1 MGLDAFA
8 AILYVLFF
16 CGGALLTMRR
26 PAYGVA
32 LLILIQPFALYGDV
46 WHTNLTLPKAA
57 LLGVLLGLVPFTGA
71 LLPLTARAPRAI
83 LIAGVLLLA
92 ATMLSFAHATY
103 AAPVIRES
111 LKLAEYLLLFITV
124 VAAYRL
130 DPDVKVIRAACI
142 VVAAAVAL
150 IALSQ
155 EFIGA
160 PSSLRVNGHLMP
172 RIAGPIE
179 GPNQLAGYFDVALP
193 LVLALCISAPTTNAQ
208 LVLFL
213 IVLADVLTF
222 SRGGALGAVLGTL
235 AIALTFRKNL
245 ARPLSFMAA
254 GLLVGIGVAGG
265 RAHSLGFFRLWNFS
279 DTSYAGGVGSRSKL
293 WHAAI
298 TLWERHKI
306 FGVGAGNFELEIPLA
321 GVHGVRTHAN
331 SLYLQELVEGG
342 IPSILAT
349 LWLTYISIATFAKE
363 RLASPFIA
371 AAFAASIALACHQIV
386 DFLTF
391 YPKVGGWWWIVLALG
406 AAELSAPAHDAERS
420 AVRAT

>member
-32 LLILIQPFALYGDV
+32 LLILITPFALYGDV
-46 WHTNLTLPKAA
+46 WHTNLTLPKAT
-57 LLGVLLGLVPFTGA
+57 LLGVLLGLVPYSRA
-71 LLPLTARAPRAI
+71 LQPLGSRASRAI
-83 LIAGVLLLA
+83 LIAGGLLLA
-92 ATMLSFAHATY
+92 ATILTSAHATY
-103 AAPVIRES
+103 IAPVVRES
-111 LKLAEYLLLFITV
+111 LKLTEYLLLFIAV

-130 DPDVKVIRAACI
+130 DPDLKLIRAACI
-142 VVAAAVAL
+142 VVAAGVAL

-155 EFIGA
+155 EFVGA
-160 PSSLRVNGHLMP
+160 PSSLRINDHLMP

-193 LVLALCISAPTTNAQ
+193 LVLAFCITAPAPAAQ
-208 LVLFL
+208 FVLFL

-235 AIALTFRKNL
+235 VIVLTFRKNL
-245 ARPLSFMAA
+245 LQPLSFMAA
-254 GLLVGIGVAGG
+254 GLLLGVGVAGF
-265 RAHSLGFFRLWNFS
+265 RAHSLGIFRLWNFS

-298 TLWERHKI
+298 TLWERHPI
-306 FGVGAGNFELEIPLA
+306 FGIGAGNFELEIPLA
-321 GVHGVRTHAN
+321 GVRGIRTHAN
-331 SLYLQELVEGG
+331 SLYLQQLVEGG

-349 LWLTYISIATFAKE
+349 LWLTYVSIATFAKE
-363 RLASPFIA
+363 RLRSPLVA

-406 AAELSAPAHDAERS
+406 AAELSAPVSAPERTL
-420 AVRAT
+420 VRAT